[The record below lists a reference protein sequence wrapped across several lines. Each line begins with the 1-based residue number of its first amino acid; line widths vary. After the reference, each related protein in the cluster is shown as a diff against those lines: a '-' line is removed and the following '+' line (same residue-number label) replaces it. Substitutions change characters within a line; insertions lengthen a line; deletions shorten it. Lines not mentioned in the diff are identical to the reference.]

1 MKLFLASKAVEAQTL
16 QKLESFIGRN
26 LSNLNIAYIPT
37 AANGEYFGSWKSS
50 SSLEKLQVINPN
62 LKIVELESYF
72 NQDIFQPLQKADVIW
87 FAGGMAGYL
96 MYWIRRSELDIALP
110 DLLSQ
115 DKIYVGSSAGSMVA
129 GPSLYSA
136 ENYIG
141 EEESGASKIPGLGLI
156 DFEIYPHYDEAQYN
170 EIEVIWHKVGK
181 GKLCLLKD
189 GDAVTVVDGK
199 VEVLGQEKWF

>member
-1 MKLFLASKAVEAQTL
+1 MKLFLASKAVEIQTL
-16 QKLESFIGRN
+16 TKLETFIGQS

-50 SSLEKLQVINPN
+50 SSLEKLQIINPN
-62 LKIVELESYF
+62 FDIVELENYRK
-72 NQDIFQPLQKADVIW
+72 QDIFASLHKADVIW

-96 MYWIRRSELDIALP
+96 MYWIRRSKLDLALP
-110 DLLSQ
+110 DLLNQ
-115 DKIYVGSSAGSMVA
+115 GKIYVGSSAGSAVT

-136 ENYIG
+136 EYYIG
-141 EEESGASKIPGLGLI
+141 EEEPGASKIPGLGLI
-156 DFEIYPHYDEAQYN
+156 DFEIYPHLDESQCN
-170 EIEVIWHKVGK
+170 ETEEIWRKVGK

-199 VEVLGQEKWF
+199 IEILGEERWF